1 MHESIDIH
9 LAVDVSLRTPRVKD
23 LVKFE
28 SMRCCLT
35 TEFIDCKILRFWYQS
50 DRFVDVI
57 DLHQFFRVTVFIIN

>member
-1 MHESIDIH
+1 MHESINIH
-9 LAVDVSLRTPRVKD
+9 LAVDVSLRAARVKD

-35 TEFIDCKILRFWYQS
+35 EFIACKILRFWYQC